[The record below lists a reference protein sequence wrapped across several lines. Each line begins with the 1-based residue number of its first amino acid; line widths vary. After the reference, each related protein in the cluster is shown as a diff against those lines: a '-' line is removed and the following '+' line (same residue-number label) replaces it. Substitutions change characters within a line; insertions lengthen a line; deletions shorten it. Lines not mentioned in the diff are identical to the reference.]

1 MEIKRIQLRGISHSP
16 SDRLTSDGG
25 CSESLNVCLD
35 NEELAPVTLPK
46 NITDRITSEEIAPDF
61 DIVFLHK
68 VGAHEKYFL
77 ANEEIVGYYDDID
90 FVTLFQ
96 LDGAAI
102 KDVTS
107 VGNTI
112 IFATSKGMRFVL
124 YKDGSYK
131 YLGDRI
137 PEPKINVKTIP
148 TEDALSTVIE
158 VPIRDEYDK
167 EILLFSP
174 EEFNKAIKDE
184 RAGIQNNGVSSIR
197 YVHDT
202 LWAGINSFVKEQKS
216 YGVMTSPFFVRY
228 ALRLYDGS
236 YIYQSVPILLGA
248 GYEKSFIIEPER
260 YNDPL
265 NVVKVPY
272 FKVQF
277 PNHFK
282 AKAYIENWDL
292 GEWSDLIESI
302 DLFASVDVNYP
313 VFNSKFSN
321 IELESTTADGAYNLF
336 KVEFAHEGTDRE
348 AVERE
353 LLNASTF
360 YKIDSFKQEG
370 IAELSMGYDIT
381 DSIFLTSQ
389 DQLLLQ
395 ERLPDYEQSG
405 IAISPSGLYSYNGR
419 VIAFGGTRLIPT
431 GYPFLQSTNIVD
443 RLTTPEEYNFRYH
456 ISSDDGKSHAVLG
469 RNENDTLDF
478 TPYNA
483 TVKVQGVSGDYYAR
497 PYGLMFF
504 PDSRCK
510 KVEISIGEMRY
521 SIPMKPHPYLN
532 LAYAYW
538 GLENT
543 VDMEYVGSVQSLD
556 TAEDRTIASD
566 NRLYMSSSSNPFY
579 YPVSGNKQMG
589 ATILG
594 VAVANKA
601 LSEGQFGQ
609 FPLYVFTEDGIWAME
624 INSDGSFLSAH
635 PLSREV
641 CSSPQSI
648 TPIDQAVVFVTKKG
662 LMLLQGS
669 QVTCLSPFMTGKH
682 DVINPSAVNIINGQH
697 GFCDMVQSV
706 MDTTPFM
713 TFIQDAYIG
722 YDYAGER
729 LVCINPNESYQ
740 YSYSLATQTWH
751 KISYSDFSIKKTIN
765 SYPSCEV
772 AGVDVNGVP
781 SLLDIST
788 FKDDVDATTERAII
802 VTRPFSLGEPDVF
815 KTIRDVRIRGQFP
828 KGAVKFILLGS
839 NDGISFVT
847 LNTLRGKS
855 WKLFRLVI
863 LADLAATDRISWV
876 DIGYETRFTNR
887 LR

>member
-46 NITDRITSEEIAPDF
+46 NITDRITSEELTPDF

-77 ANEEIVGYYDDID
+77 ANEEIVGYFDDID
-90 FVTLFQ
+90 FITLFQ

-137 PEPKINVKTIP
+137 PEPKINVKTVP

-228 ALRLYDGS
+228 ALRLYDGQ

-248 GYEKSFIIEPER
+248 GYERSFIIEPER
-260 YNDPL
+260 YTDPL

-272 FKVQF
+272 FKVRF

-292 GEWSDLIESI
+292 GEWSDIIESI
-302 DLFASVDVNYP
+302 DLFASVDINYP

-321 IELESTTADGAYNLF
+321 IEHESTTADGAYDIF
-336 KVEFAHEGTDRE
+336 KIEFAHEGTDRE

-353 LLNASTF
+353 ILNASTF

-469 RNENDTLDF
+469 RNEDDTLGF

-504 PDSRCK
+504 PDSSCK
-510 KVEISIGEMRY
+510 KVEVSIGEMLY
-521 SIPMKPHPYLN
+521 SVPMKPHPYLN
-532 LAYAYW
+532 LSYAYW

-543 VDMEYVGSVQSLD
+543 IDIEYVGLVQSLD

-589 ATILG
+589 ASILG

-624 INSDGSFLSAH
+624 INSDGSFLSVH

-697 GFCDMVQSV
+697 GFCDMIQSI

-729 LVCINPNESYQ
+729 LVCINPNESYH
-740 YSYSLATQTWH
+740 YSYSLSTQTWH
-751 KISYSDFSIKKTIN
+751 KVSYKDYSIKRTIN

-772 AGVDVNGVP
+772 TGVDVNGNLR
-781 SLLDIST
+781 LLDIST
-788 FKDDVDATTERAII
+788 FKDDVDAATERAII

-815 KTIRDVRIRGQFP
+815 KTVRDVRIRGQFP

-839 NDGISFVT
+839 NDGINFVT
-847 LNTLRGKS
+847 LNTLRGQS

-863 LADLAATDRISWV
+863 LADLEATDRISWV
-876 DIGYETRFTNR
+876 DIGYETRFTNK